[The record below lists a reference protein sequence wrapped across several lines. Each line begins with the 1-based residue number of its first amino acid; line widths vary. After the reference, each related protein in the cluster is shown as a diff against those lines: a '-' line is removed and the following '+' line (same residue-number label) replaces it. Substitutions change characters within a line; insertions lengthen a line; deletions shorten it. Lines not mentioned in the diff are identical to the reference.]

1 MRENFLNFSGRPGNK
16 WESEP
21 LFFKRNYLVI
31 FKDDSDIRIDTEDVQ
46 FWKFRHRVLE
56 ELVVVWASLFVAKAT
71 SITFLTSLCLSLSM
85 SLTVL
90 WILFILKSNVEKV
103 YSNKHTYQSTLQS
116 PWKDVHKVFQWK
128 TRHLYK
134 FFSHTIFTTEIVG
147 KNNKNV
153 W

>member
-1 MRENFLNFSGRPGNK
+1 ME
-16 WESEP
+16 
-21 LFFKRNYLVI
+21 
-31 FKDDSDIRIDTEDVQ
+31 DIQ

-90 WILFILKSNVEKV
+90 WILFTLKSNVEKV
-103 YSNKHTYQSTLQS
+103 YSIKHTYQSTLQS

-134 FFSHTIFTTEIVG
+134 FFSHTLIPYLQQKLLAKITKMFGNSWGNFLQKKLFVKVVLNFTTNL
-147 KNNKNV
+147 KNF
-153 W
+153 

>member
-1 MRENFLNFSGRPGNK
+1 ME
-16 WESEP
+16 
-21 LFFKRNYLVI
+21 
-31 FKDDSDIRIDTEDVQ
+31 DIQ

-103 YSNKHTYQSTLQS
+103 YSNKHTYLLLYTLQN
-116 PWKDVHKVFQWK
+116 PHGK
-128 TRHLYK
+128 TRIGSFNEKLDIYISSLVIPYLQQK
-134 FFSHTIFTTEIVG
+134 LLAKTTKMFGNSWGNFLQKKLFVKVVLNFTTNLKIF
-147 KNNKNV
+147 
-153 W
+153 

>member
-1 MRENFLNFSGRPGNK
+1 MRIRSSP
-16 WESEP
+16 
-21 LFFKRNYLVI
+21 FFKRKYLVI
-31 FKDDSDIRIDTEDVQ
+31 FKDDSDIRIDTEDIQ

-71 SITFLTSLCLSLSM
+71 SIKFLTSLCLSLSM

-103 YSNKHTYQSTLQS
+103 YSNKHTYLLN
-116 PWKDVHKVFQWK
+116 KVHRVFQWK
-128 TRHLYK
+128 TRYLYK
-134 FFSHTIFTTEIVG
+134 FFSRTIFTTEIVG

>member
-56 ELVVVWASLFVAKAT
+56 ELVVWASLFVAKAT

-90 WILFILKSNVEKV
+90 WILFTLKSNVEKV

>member
-1 MRENFLNFSGRPGNK
+1 MRIRSSP
-16 WESEP
+16 
-21 LFFKRNYLVI
+21 FFKRNYLVI
-31 FKDDSDIRIDTEDVQ
+31 FKDDSDIRIDTEDIQ

-71 SITFLTSLCLSLSM
+71 SIKFLTSLCLSLSM

-103 YSNKHTYQSTLQS
+103 YSNKHTYLLN
-116 PWKDVHKVFQWK
+116 KVHRVFQWK
-128 TRHLYK
+128 TRYLYK
-134 FFSHTIFTTEIVG
+134 FFSRTIFTTEIVG